1 MLGVVAAV
9 GLGAGAALAGS
20 PSAAHQDASHEA
32 ISEANQLYQR
42 ELALNAENGHLGT
55 ILEADRARTAAAASS
70 PTTSIPTGPAQGVQF
85 QLVTAPAPPAVA
97 APASTVRAGAGSVA
111 PASVRGS
118 AETDEPSQA
127 PATTTTTVQV
137 STVTTVPAATPTTT
151 TVPVS
156 TTTTTRPLHGTDD

>member
-55 ILEADRARTAAAASS
+55 ILGADRARTADGSVV
-70 PTTSIPTGPAQGVQF
+70 PDHGIPTGPA
-85 QLVTAPAPPAVA
+85 
-97 APASTVRAGAGSVA
+97 RACS
-111 PASVRGS
+111 SNW
-118 AETDEPSQA
+118 
-127 PATTTTTVQV
+127 
-137 STVTTVPAATPTTT
+137 
-151 TVPVS
+151 
-156 TTTTTRPLHGTDD
+156 